1 MPQFDFANVFWPQLI
16 WLAIFFAILYF
27 GIVQATLPKLGRVMD
42 ARDNQVAG
50 DIATAERAKADADR
64 LAADYDA
71 GVAAAQESARAQ
83 LLAARTS
90 AASAIEGRLAAANRE
105 LDAKA
110 TAAQAALDETRTS
123 ALAEIETVAAD
134 AAAAI
139 VEKLTGKRPAD
150 ADAGAAARAAL
161 A

>member
-27 GIVQATLPKLGRVMD
+27 GIVQATLPKLGRVID
-42 ARDNQVAG
+42 AREGQVTG
-50 DIATAERAKADADR
+50 DIATAEQAKAEADR

-71 GVAAAQESARAQ
+71 GVAAAQDSARAQ
-83 LLAARTS
+83 LVAARSS
-90 AASAIEGRLAAANRE
+90 AASAIEGKLAAANRD

-110 TAAQAALDETRTS
+110 ATAQASLDAARGK
-123 ALAEIETVAAD
+123 ALAEIEQVAAD

-139 VEKLTGKRPAD
+139 VEKLTGARPAE
-150 ADAGAAARAAL
+150 ADALTAARAAM